1 MSVDAVCS
9 QAQAQR
15 TADGMAPTATLLSAA
30 SRTDIPAAPS
40 QIIILSPPQ
49 HAARQ
54 NESVQGSVS
63 ARTSSSSG
71 SPSPNLDGTANPSQ
85 PSQPEGASA
94 IAPSGSTSP
103 TQEVDPQIME
113 ALKSKDRL
121 YVLKQAEL
129 IEGLIC
135 ERTPRRL
142 ELTASSSYQRLLIH
156 RCSAYYKV
164 QPDTESGAKAIHVSL
179 TPDSRI
185 PGKRIAELV
194 PAEPDVQPT
203 FKIMRRSP
211 LDRRKTQSQ
220 AGSVAGEE
228 PDLSDFG
235 DASEGG
241 SVGGRSNAT
250 SNGKRHMTI
259 EEREAAY
266 NEARTRIFMDFEE
279 KERMASSSSA
289 ISSSASASG
298 GLGSSLGDYD
308 ESGGSPPTESEWS
321 APSGSRKDG
330 RRNNSSRSIRG
341 PYNAVGSSRNS
352 RAPSPSQSFQ
362 YATLYEQPATNG
374 FEGSVPPYNGTQY
387 YIPFPTHHAFQPY
400 PFYPPYAQF
409 HPPPPMVEEGQNGNE
424 AMTHQQG
431 PYPTPYVWPPAQ
443 APMAPPPLP
452 PMAMQPS
459 HSNSSTLSNAE
470 HSAQAN
476 PTYPA
481 PYVPVFYPGMG
492 YSQFPPPPPPMAP
505 PAMMQPQLY
514 EPSSINGHGAN
525 GRSTG
530 NSSSNSRSSS
540 RSSHNGG
547 KGRNARNW
555 TYGPGAGAHG
565 YNQWN
570 GSNGDAYGP
579 RLSGAMRRQSS
590 HSSHSSLGQSRSSD
604 EVSSVASSSTSSS
617 SRRTYTSTASS
628 QPPHPLP
635 ARPDWAVGLKPEPT
649 LHATGSAR
657 VQPRPVPVLQ
667 PQDFPPLTTQAVTP
681 VERRAPVG
689 GAWASPSSTRSVIM
703 PSKRAEDERVGG
715 MGKEADDVSAG
726 LAGKMATAS
735 LEDGAPSS

>member
-1 MSVDAVCS
+1 MSVEALCS

-30 SRTDIPAAPS
+30 SRADIPAAPS

-54 NESVQGSVS
+54 NDSAQALGST
-63 ARTSSSSG
+63 RTSSSSG
-71 SPSPNLDGTANPSQ
+71 SPSPNVDGTANSPQ
-85 PSQPEGASA
+85 PSQTEGVSMIAS
-94 IAPSGSTSP
+94 SGPTSP
-103 TQEVDPQIME
+103 TQEVDPQILE

-129 IEGLIC
+129 IETLIC
-135 ERTPRRL
+135 ERTTRRL
-142 ELTASSSYQRLLIH
+142 ELSASSSYQRLLIH

-164 QPDTESGAKAIHVSL
+164 QPDHESGAKTIHVSL

-220 AGSVAGEE
+220 AGSTAGEE
-228 PDLSDFG
+228 PDMSDFG

-241 SVGGRSNAT
+241 SVGGKSNTT
-250 SNGKRHMTI
+250 SSGKRHMTI

-279 KERMASSSSA
+279 KERMAGSSSA
-289 ISSSASASG
+289 MSSSASASA

-308 ESGGSPPTESEWS
+308 ESGGSPPNESEWP
-321 APSGSRKDG
+321 APSASRKDS
-330 RRNNSSRSIRG
+330 RRNNSSRSMRG
-341 PYNAVGSSRNS
+341 SYNNAGSSRNS

-362 YATLYEQPATNG
+362 YATLYEQPAPTG
-374 FEGSVPPYNGTQY
+374 FEGQVPPFNGTQY
-387 YIPFPTHHAFQPY
+387 YLPFPTQQHY
-400 PFYPPYAQF
+400 PSYAYIPPYF
-409 HPPPPMVEEGQNGNE
+409 HPPPPTVEEGQNGGE
-424 AMTHQQG
+424 TFHHPPG
-431 PYPTPYVWPPAQ
+431 PYPAPFPWPPVG
-443 APMAPPPLP
+443 PTPPP
-452 PMAMQPS
+452 MGMQPS
-459 HSNSSTLSNAE
+459 HSSSSTLSNAD
-470 HSAQAN
+470 H
-476 PTYPA
+476 PA
-481 PYVPVFYPGMG
+481 PTHHAYPSPYGPVFFPSMG
-492 YSQFPPPPPPMAP
+492 YPYAPPPPMGA

-514 EPSSINGHGAN
+514 EPQTMNGHGAN

-540 RSSHNGG
+540 RSSHHGG
-547 KGRNARNW
+547 KGRNTRTW
-555 TYGPGAGAHG
+555 STYGPDARAHG
-565 YNQWN
+565 PGYNWN
-570 GSNGDAYGP
+570 GNNSDAFGP
-579 RLSGAMRRQSS
+579 RMSGMRRQSS
-590 HSSHSSLGQSRSSD
+590 HSSHGSLGQSRSSD

-649 LHATGSAR
+649 LHATGNQR

-667 PQDFPPLTTQAVTP
+667 AQDFPPLTTQAVTP

-703 PSKRAEDERVGG
+703 PGKRAEDERN
-715 MGKEADDVSAG
+715 GKEPDDGSNA
-726 LAGKMATAS
+726 LAGKMAAAS
-735 LEDGAPSS
+735 LDDGGKDGGAAPPS